1 MSSHG
6 EIQDEFYDR
15 IWSNAA
21 ELSHK
26 YLDKSFET
34 CWASKEVDWHE
45 STILESSGLKGNLWT
60 LRQSPK
66 SRS

>member
-1 MSSHG
+1 MSSHS

-34 CWASKEVDWHE
+34 CWASKEVD
-45 STILESSGLKGNLWT
+45 
-60 LRQSPK
+60 
-66 SRS
+66 